1 MQKSILLENWAV
13 VYPANISPY
22 TPPELITAHLAGIA
36 MNHPRFEENKDITT
50 SAIVGKRQN
59 SVVTKSG
66 SVYVL
71 GDPAKDYEAQFPNAE
86 KRLFDTLPEVY

>member
-1 MQKSILLENWAV
+1 MQKSILLENCAI

-22 TPPELITAHLAGIA
+22 TPPELITPHLNGDAK
-36 MNHPRFEENKDITT
+36 NHPRFPEGKNITSST
-50 SAIVGKRQN
+50 IIGKRQG
-59 SVVTKSG
+59 SIVTKSG

-86 KRLFDTLPEVY
+86 KRLFESLPEI